1 MTRMHLGRTSA
12 AAMAAI
18 LALAGA
24 SLAQAQAQAK
34 PDYPIKKAEQP
45 AKPEKPGKPVKL
57 PESSTTP
64 EKPQPGESWTDEAR
78 KKSVEIGTQPVRDVG
93 IMRRQ
98 IPPILIKAQDDPYS
112 LKGLKTCKALAAE
125 VSALNVVLGA
135 DYKVGNELKEN
146 KAGKLAEAGGKS
158 VINAIIPFRGIVR
171 ELTGAAPLD
180 RRMNA
185 AVDAGLA
192 RRGFLRG
199 VHARQGCRT
208 AF

>member
-1 MTRMHLGRTSA
+1 MELGQPRA
-12 AAMAAI
+12 AGLTAIAMI
-18 LALAGA
+18 LALACGGPV
-24 SLAQAQAQAK
+24 LAQAK
-34 PDYPIKKAEQP
+34 PDYPTKKTE
-45 AKPEKPGKPVKL
+45 KPEKPVKL

-64 EKPQPGESWTDEAR
+64 DKPDTGENWTTEAR
-78 KKSVEIGTQPVRDVG
+78 KKSVEIGTQPARDVG
-93 IMRRQ
+93 VMKRE
-98 IPPILIKAQDDPYS
+98 IPMILIKAQQDPYS

-125 VSALNVVLGA
+125 VTNLNVVLGA
-135 DYKVGNELKEN
+135 DYKVGNEIKEN

-171 ELTGAAPLD
+171 ELTGAAPSD

-208 AF
+208 PF

>member
-1 MTRMHLGRTSA
+1 MTRMHLGRTRVGLT
-12 AAMAAI
+12 AMAAI

-24 SLAQAQAQAK
+24 SLAQAQAK
-34 PDYPIKKAEQP
+34 PEYPTRKAE
-45 AKPEKPGKPVKL
+45 KPEKPVKL
-57 PESSTTP
+57 PQSSTTP
-64 EKPQPGESWTDEAR
+64 DKPDPDQSWTTEAR
-78 KKSVEIGTQPVRDVG
+78 KKSLEIGTQPARDVG
-93 IMRRQ
+93 VMKRE

-125 VSALNVVLGA
+125 VSGLNEVLGA
-135 DYKVGNELKEN
+135 DYKVGNEIKEN
-146 KAGKLAEAGGKS
+146 RAGKLAEAGGKS

-171 ELTGAAPLD
+171 ELTGAAPAD

-199 VHARQGCRT
+199 VHAKQGCRT